1 MREADGIVKA
11 AFLLAAVGTCWAQQP
26 RQAALAHGET
36 VYRVYCAVCHGDSGR
51 GNGPMSTI
59 LKVPVPDLTAL
70 TARNSGTF
78 PQQRVQKQLEADD
91 SGTPGHGTRS
101 MPIFGPAFI
110 ETGPNANDARVRIRD
125 LIEYLKS
132 IQVGRPGTKQ
142 KRTAP
147 R

>member
-1 MREADGIVKA
+1 MREANGIVKA
-11 AFLLAAVGTCWAQQP
+11 AFILAAVGTCWAQQP
-26 RQAALAHGET
+26 RKAALAHGET

-70 TARNSGTF
+70 TVKNSGTF
-78 PQQRVQKQLEADD
+78 PQQRVQKQLEAAD
-91 SGTPGHGTRS
+91 SDMPGHGTRS
-101 MPIFGPAFI
+101 MPIFGPAFV
-110 ETGPNANDARVRIRD
+110 ETGPNANDARARIRD

-132 IQVGRPGTKQ
+132 IQVRPPGTNQ
-142 KRTAP
+142 KRPAP